1 MKIYLGTVLGRVDI
15 NRSGTIS
22 ASIDDIGIRHVE
34 YVSPTAGSSA
44 KFISIPRAGSRILIC
59 QPFGSLKYFY
69 MGSCMGPE
77 RLANLG
83 VDPLDIESN
92 NSHDDIPHWNFPD
105 IYHQTIEPTIQAW
118 SSAYGA
124 ALILSDSAS
133 EANIRRFAA
142 LKSTKEHFLNLSDD
156 PLNEGVTLRTNQ
168 GDPKDMDNPEDIIKI
183 TGKNTTDLIGP
194 RSMLMECKRN
204 MHQESRF
211 GNYTQRV
218 YNGGLMRLYNSS
230 RNDYEPNDA
239 GYFTNSQNG
248 EIEIEA
254 WHNDIHIYVRNPKA
268 NVVVESWGGNVQ
280 VYAGG
285 DVRVHADGDVGLDAG
300 GDINMKAG
308 GNINLEGSQIHLNTP
323 GQVNAKERLTSKRED
338 MEGDLSLTD

>member
-1 MKIYLGTVLGRVDI
+1 MKIYLATVNHRADHDRAGSFI
-15 NRSGTIS
+15 AT
-22 ASIDDIGIRHVE
+22 IDDVGERPIQ

-44 KFISIPRAGSRILIC
+44 KFVSVPRNGSRILVC
-59 QPFGSLKYFY
+59 QPFGTLKYFY
-69 MGSCMGPE
+69 LGSCMGPE

-168 GDPKDMDNPEDIIKI
+168 GDPKDMDNPEDMIKI
-183 TGKNTTDLIGP
+183 TGKNTNDLIGP
-194 RSMLMECKRN
+194 RAILMECKRN

-218 YNGGLMRLYNSS
+218 YNGGLMRIYNSS
-230 RNDYEPNDA
+230 RNDYAEGDS
-239 GYFTNSQNG
+239 GYFGNSQNG
-248 EIEIEA
+248 EIEIET
-254 WHNDIHIYVRNPKA
+254 WHNDVHIFVRNPKA
-268 NVVVESWGGNVQ
+268 NVVVESWGGDVQ

-285 DVRVHADGDVGLDAG
+285 DVKVHSAGNIDLDAG
-300 GDINMKAG
+300 GEINMKAG
-308 GNINLEGSQIHLNTP
+308 GNINMDGSQIHLNS
-323 GQVNAKERLTSKRED
+323 GQASPKNRTISKREEL
-338 MEGDLSLTD
+338 EGDLTLKE